1 MDIDLA
7 RQQWDDGLRRVES
20 TRANRTRYWLL
31 HGQVDAVTSALRQ
44 RLGAT
49 YTLHELAEEYGAAD
63 RWARDVVDSIDPE
76 APPAA
81 DVGTVTD
88 AAFHLYARGAQ
99 DYHP

>member
-1 MDIDLA
+1 VDIDLA

-20 TRANRTRYWLL
+20 ARSDATRYWFL
-31 HGQVDAVTSALRQ
+31 HTQVDAVTSELRR

-49 YTLHELAEEYGAAD
+49 YTLDELADEYGASD

-76 APPAA
+76 APPAG